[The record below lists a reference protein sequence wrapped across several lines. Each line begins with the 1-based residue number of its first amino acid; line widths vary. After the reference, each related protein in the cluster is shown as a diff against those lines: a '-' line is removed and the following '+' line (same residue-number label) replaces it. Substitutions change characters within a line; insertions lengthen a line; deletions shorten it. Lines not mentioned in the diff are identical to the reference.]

1 MRDDVRKLV
10 GGALDKLTP
19 AKAQELARSI
29 AKGEGREQVSKLA
42 HELLEWS
49 SRNRDK
55 LAALVRREVKEQLK
69 ALGVATK
76 DEVEALRKRVRALE
90 SGSKPRSRATT
101 AKRTSKRQP
110 AKRAT
115 GRE

>member
-1 MRDDVRKLV
+1 MREDVRKFV

-49 SRNRDK
+49 NKNRERVV
-55 LAALVRREVKEQLK
+55 ALVRREVREQLK
-69 ALGVATK
+69 TLGVATK
-76 DEVEALRKRVRALE
+76 EEVEALRKRVRALE
-90 SGSKPRSRATT
+90 SAAKPRS
-101 AKRTSKRQP
+101 AKRTAAKRQP
-110 AKRAT
+110 TKRAKS
-115 GRE
+115 RE

>member
-19 AKAQELARSI
+19 AKAQQLARSI

-55 LAALVRREVKEQLK
+55 LTALVRREVKEQLK
-69 ALGVATK
+69 GLGVATK
-76 DEVEALRKRVRALE
+76 DEVETLRKRVRALE
-90 SGSKPRSRATT
+90 IGSKPRSKAT
-101 AKRTSKRQP
+101 AKRTAKRQQ

-115 GRE
+115 SRE